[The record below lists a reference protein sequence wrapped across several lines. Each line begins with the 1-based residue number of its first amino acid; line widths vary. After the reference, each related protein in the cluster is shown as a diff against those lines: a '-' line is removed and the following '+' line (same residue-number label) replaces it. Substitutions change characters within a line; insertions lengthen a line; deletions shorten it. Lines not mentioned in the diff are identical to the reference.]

1 MHDRGTTGTQGVNVD
16 APAAYFLLLY
26 LPPSD
31 GCIRRHY
38 IAAYSAVTLLRERKH
53 VNYSVYTLPQC
64 SRRGSPPLRS
74 LVSSINLE
82 ISNPITNWTT
92 ALVSRDSHL
101 LLAVFSPISYYV
113 KRRYAQHLSPAPL
126 YGVLLSRTI
135 AYKAGK

>member
-53 VNYSVYTLPQC
+53 VNYSVLHPPAVLPT
-64 SRRGSPPLRS
+64 RLTASPFARF
-74 LVSSINLE
+74 SSINLE
-82 ISNPITNWTT
+82 ISNPITNWTA

-101 LLAVFSPISYYV
+101 LHAVFSPISYYV
-113 KRRYAQHLSPAPL
+113 KRRYVQHLSPASPL
-126 YGVLLSRTI
+126 RCLVVENDCI
-135 AYKAGK
+135 